1 MIPLPNEFVQA
12 IEEMLGCE
20 APAFFAS
27 LDEPPTLALRL
38 NPFRK
43 DAPAVSEEFTDGPVP
58 WAKDGR
64 YLRAG
69 ARPGA
74 GIAHAAGAFYL
85 QEASAMVSAAILN
98 AQSGERILDL

>member
-1 MIPLPNEFVQA
+1 MIPLPDEFMRS

-27 LDEPPTLALRL
+27 LEEPPTLALRL
-38 NPFRK
+38 NPARAGAAAAAEAFAA
-43 DAPAVSEEFTDGPVP
+43 DSVP
-58 WAKDGR
+58 WEENGR

-69 ARPGA
+69 AKPGA

-85 QEASAMVSAAILN
+85 Q
-98 AQSGERILDL
+98 